1 MRVNYIHLGAQFDA
15 LGQTPHPALT
25 TTVFVIFMI
34 MVPILLL
41 NMLIAMMGNTYAQ
54 VIQQSEKEF
63 VKQVSKVAYGCNF
76 QKRPVIFLCYMRT
89 IIDII
94 ASFYYASGHG
104 ASCAWCQW
112 SVHRHGNDE

>member
-1 MRVNYIHLGAQFDA
+1 
-15 LGQTPHPALT
+15 
-25 TTVFVIFMI
+25 MI

-104 ASCAWCQW
+104 ASFAWCQW
-112 SVHRHGNDE
+112 SVHRHGNDHGCGFERCEGHMRILNIMSVNYLVVVVGGM